1 MAALVRPSL
10 ILKMDLDEN
19 VYSDEA
25 VSEIKR
31 SYSYVA
37 PAVVAAHETA
47 GGPSENVMRFAVK
60 LHKPYWDKNDP
71 AADELW
77 QGVMPKWLRNMFYK
91 VSSTIVAANNTRAR
105 EGRPPLAYDWVELEF
120 GSDALIALKTRAD
133 SSIPEEAVGLVEQV
147 RDLMTAGAFGD
158 APACVRVPSRASL
171 EAQRAAA
178 LAAAQAEAEAEGD
191 PAVEEDA
198 ASEAAPEAAAPAFEV
213 DYAVWGIERA
223 DGSVEEFDA
232 SAQAR

>member
-19 VYSDEA
+19 VHSDEV

-37 PAVVAAHETA
+37 PAVVTAHEAA
-47 GGPSENVMRFAVK
+47 GGPPENVMRFAVK

-77 QGVMPKWLRNMFYK
+77 QGVMPKWLHNMFYK

-105 EGRPPLAYDWVELEF
+105 EGKPPLAYDWVELEF
-120 GSDALIALKTRAD
+120 GSDALIALKTQAD
-133 SSIPEEAVGLVEQV
+133 FSIPEGAVELVEQA
-147 RDLMTAGAFGD
+147 RDLMAAGAFGEGT
-158 APACVRVPSRASL
+158 PACVRMPSRASW

-178 LAAAQAEAEAEGD
+178 LAAAQAETAEDEPADEGEV
-191 PAVEEDA
+191 ATE
-198 ASEAAPEAAAPAFEV
+198 PEVPAFEV

-223 DGSVEEFDA
+223 DGSVEEFDT
-232 SAQAR
+232 SAQTL